1 MANKLFSPKGIK
13 EVAEESISKYNA
25 AHGTKYLLFD
35 PRDISEFKCRRGV
48 KDGKTVYLYEKLQI
62 MFGNHEIEEYCFT
75 EKGVFDRSIMKD
87 AKPARVEDLKILYTR
102 KKGFFIRTFYNVF
115 FEYEGV
121 EYYLYIVVSDEKK
134 FNNLMCE
141 FAKDKMY

>member
-1 MANKLFSPKGIK
+1 MASKLFSPKGIK
-13 EVAEESISKYNA
+13 EVAEEYISKYHA
-25 AHGTKYLLFD
+25 ATGTKYLLFD
-35 PRDISEFKCRRGV
+35 PRDITEFKCKRGV

-62 MFGNHEIEEYCFT
+62 MFGNHEIEEYCFA
-75 EKGVFDRSIMKD
+75 EKGIFDRSLMKD
-87 AKPARVEDLKILYTR
+87 AIPARAEDLQILYTR
-102 KKGFFIRTFYNVF
+102 KKGLFRTSYNVF

-134 FNNLMCE
+134 FNSIMLE

>member
-13 EVAEESISKYNA
+13 EVNEESISKYNA
-25 AHGTKYLLFD
+25 ANGTKYLLFD
-35 PRDISEFKCRRGV
+35 PGDITEFKCRRGMA
-48 KDGKTVYLYEKLQI
+48 DGKTVYLYEKLQI

-75 EKGVFDRSIMKD
+75 QKGVFDRAVMKD
-87 AKPARVEDLKILYTR
+87 AKSARVEDLHILYTR
-102 KKGFFIRTFYNVF
+102 KKGFLIRTFYNVF

-134 FNNLMCE
+134 FNSLMYE
-141 FAKDKMY
+141 FAREKLY

>member
-1 MANKLFSPKGIK
+1 MASKLFSPKGIK

-25 AHGTKYLLFD
+25 ANGTKYLLFD
-35 PRDISEFKCRRGV
+35 PRDITEFKCKRGV

-62 MFGNHEIEEYCFT
+62 MFGNHEIEEYCFA
-75 EKGVFDRSIMKD
+75 EKGIFDRSLMKD
-87 AKPARVEDLKILYTR
+87 AIPARAEDLQILYTR
-102 KKGFFIRTFYNVF
+102 KKGLFRTSYNVF

-134 FNNLMCE
+134 FNSIMLE